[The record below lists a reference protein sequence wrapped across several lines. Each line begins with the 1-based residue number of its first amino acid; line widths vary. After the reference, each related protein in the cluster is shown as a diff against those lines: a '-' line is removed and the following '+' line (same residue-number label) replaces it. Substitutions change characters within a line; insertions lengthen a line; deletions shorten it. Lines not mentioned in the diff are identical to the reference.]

1 VLFFLFLCRPVQR
14 VTAPACF
21 LLHAAFPPPPRVAF
35 RCTGPVPPEDWPV
48 RSLRLLKKQKKEE
61 KQCDSKQKKEEK
73 NKTEKNR
80 GKKQQKRTR
89 DDPFSSF
96 CSHLFGVAACL
107 SPPLPLFF
115 LSLFLIRTCDQQR
128 V

>member
-80 GKKQQKRTR
+80 GKNNKKKNEGRSVQQFLLPPVRGR
-89 DDPFSSF
+89 SVPFSSF
-96 CSHLFGVAACL
+96 AFIFPVFVSYPHL
-107 SPPLPLFF
+107 
-115 LSLFLIRTCDQQR
+115 
-128 V
+128 